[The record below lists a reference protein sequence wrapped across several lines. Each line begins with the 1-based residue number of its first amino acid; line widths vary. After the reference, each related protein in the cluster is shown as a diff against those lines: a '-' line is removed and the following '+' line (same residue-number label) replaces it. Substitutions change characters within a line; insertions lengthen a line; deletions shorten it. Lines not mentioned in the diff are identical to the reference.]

1 MHHTEA
7 IKIPVS
13 DKQTVSGELVVPQN
27 VQAILVLAHG
37 AGADMRHV
45 FMRRLSEELA
55 VQHIA
60 TLRYN
65 FPYMEQGKKRPDFP
79 PVAHATVKAALI
91 KANAL
96 FPHLPLLA
104 GGKSFGGRMTSQYV
118 AKEHPELLK
127 GIVFYGFPL
136 HPAGSPS
143 IDRADHLKDVK
154 IPMLFLQGTND
165 KLAEAKLIE
174 GVCAGLPN
182 SMLTF
187 YEKADHSFK
196 SGKQDLLPDLAL
208 KTSLWFNKIS

>member
-1 MHHTEA
+1 MEHSET
-7 IKIPVS
+7 IKISVS
-13 DKQTVSGELVVPQN
+13 DKQTVSGELIVPDEAKA
-27 VQAILVLAHG
+27 VLVLGHG
-37 AGADMRHV
+37 AGADMRHI
-45 FMRRLSEELA
+45 FMERLSKELA

-91 KANAL
+91 KAKTL
-96 FPHLPLLA
+96 LPQLPVLA

-118 AKEHPELLK
+118 AREHPEFLK

-143 IDRADHLKDVK
+143 VERADHLQEVT

-165 KLAEAKLIE
+165 KLAEVKLIE
-174 GVCAGLPN
+174 GICAGLTKTKL
-182 SMLTF
+182 MF

-196 SGKQDLLPDLAL
+196 SGKQDLIPDLAL
-208 KTSLWFNKIS
+208 QTSMWFNKVL